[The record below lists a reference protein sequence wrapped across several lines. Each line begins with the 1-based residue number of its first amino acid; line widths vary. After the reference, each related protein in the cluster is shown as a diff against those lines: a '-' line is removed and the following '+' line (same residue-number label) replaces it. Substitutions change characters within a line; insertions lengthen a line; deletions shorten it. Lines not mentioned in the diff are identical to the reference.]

1 MNYEVKH
8 LKINFKTLEE
18 FKKFKEYGIQE
29 LSMLEELHAKISD
42 NEINSPFYGIYFG
55 NSLVARM
62 SLYKRNKQ
70 YDQYFE
76 PPQTYIEVWK
86 LEVLSDFQRK
96 GLGQT
101 LVEYA
106 KSFQLPIKTSPR
118 VKSSDFW
125 SKMGFVPVTY
135 DIDRDLGENP
145 LIWLPSGVSEQK

>member
-1 MNYEVKH
+1 
-8 LKINFKTLEE
+8 
-18 FKKFKEYGIQE
+18 
-29 LSMLEELHAKISD
+29 KISD

-145 LIWLPSGVSEQK
+145 LIWLPNGVSEQK